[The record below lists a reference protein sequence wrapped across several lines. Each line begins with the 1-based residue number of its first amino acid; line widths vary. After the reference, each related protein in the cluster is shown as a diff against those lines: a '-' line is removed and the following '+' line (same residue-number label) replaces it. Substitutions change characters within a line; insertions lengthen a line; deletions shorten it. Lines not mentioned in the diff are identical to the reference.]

1 VKVPHAA
8 TQRVVVQTEHKPRGG
23 NFSLPLSILIEF
35 VLLYCDSLSAVVFP
49 VSHTERLERVAPAL
63 SVETEVNGDSKNTN
77 ERVLLWLV
85 RWACR
90 LDTKDH

>member
-23 NFSLPLSILIEF
+23 NFSLPLSILIKF

-49 VSHTERLERVAPAL
+49 VGCATHR
-63 SVETEVNGDSKNTN
+63 ETREVWTLHC
-77 ERVLLWLV
+77 LLKL
-85 RWACR
+85 R
-90 LDTKDH
+90 